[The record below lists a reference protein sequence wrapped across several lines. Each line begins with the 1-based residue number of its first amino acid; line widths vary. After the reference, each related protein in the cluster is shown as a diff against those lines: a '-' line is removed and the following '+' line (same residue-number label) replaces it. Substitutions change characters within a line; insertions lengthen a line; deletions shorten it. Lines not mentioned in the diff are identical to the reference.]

1 MKLLLPLFLIL
12 GIANNTNC
20 QNNKADTSVDIGCGF
35 IEFDASLKKHVW
47 ERFVKQVTHNDSI
60 QKAGNIPSGIY
71 VVDMAFVI
79 SKTGIITQ
87 PVTKN
92 DPGYGLAEYVKDK
105 LLTSNLKWD
114 PALQNGRVVKS
125 YQRRQFVFKIGEACK
140 NVPDMQYL

>member
-1 MKLLLPLFLIL
+1 MKFLLLISLFTIMSNS
-12 GIANNTNC
+12 ANA
-20 QNNKADTSVDIGCGF
+20 QNNLADTATYISCGV
-35 IEFDASLKKHVW
+35 IEFEPFINKNVW
-47 ERFVKQVTHNDSI
+47 DRFVKQLTLSDSI
-60 QKAGNIPSGIY
+60 PKVDSIPSGIY

-125 YQRRQFVFKIGEACK
+125 YQRRQFVFKIGDACK
-140 NVPDMQYL
+140 NIPDMQYL